1 MPEGGVPSIEAGP
14 VAMGAAPSRDGFVP
28 GMRQRPERIQDLEVL
43 RALAIVMV
51 LVEHMQLNL
60 FYWHSD
66 IQDISL
72 HYWRGAAG
80 VDLFFAI
87 SGFVIARRLLP
98 RLQQCVCAED
108 TLSTTMNFLVR
119 RFWRLQP
126 SAWVWAAVPLL
137 LTVIFN
143 RSGAFQ
149 TMRDNLPSA
158 LTGLLG
164 VNNLRSGMIIGVSP
178 TGITF
183 PYWSLSLEEQFYVL
197 LPLLA
202 VLFRQRLVFLMLAL
216 LAWQFVM
223 PPMPVYVLTRPG
235 AIAAGV
241 LLAMFS
247 HQAAWRLAEPRF
259 LARGPLVRGA
269 FLFGIVALIGM
280 LESELLRPLY
290 SVLLGL
296 VAVLC
301 GALVHAASYDRGY
314 IMQPGLLRRVLAWI
328 GSRSYSIYLIHIP
341 AYAMTRELYFRL
353 YPPMWPSFHLSAH
366 YLIVALALTMVAS
379 ELNYRLVEV
388 PFRNY
393 GRTLKIA

>member
-1 MPEGGVPSIEAGP
+1 MPEGSVSSMEAGP
-14 VAMGAAPSRDGFVP
+14 GAMREVP
-28 GMRQRPERIQDLEVL
+28 ARGSGHSIAQGSDRIQDLEVL
-43 RALAIVMV
+43 RAIAIIMV
-51 LVEHMQLNL
+51 LAEHVQLNL

-66 IQDISL
+66 IQDISVR
-72 HYWRGAAG
+72 YWRGAAG

-98 RLQQCVCAED
+98 RLQNCARMED
-108 TLSTTMNFLVR
+108 YLRATLNFLVR

-126 SAWVWAAVPLL
+126 SAWLWAAVPLL

-149 TMRDNLPSA
+149 TMHDNLPSA

-164 VNNLRSGMIIGVSP
+164 INNLRSGMIIGVSP
-178 TGITF
+178 TGVTF

-197 LPLLA
+197 LPLVA
-202 VLFRQRLVFLMLAL
+202 FLFRKRLMVLMLAL

-223 PPMPVYVLTRPG
+223 PTAPVFVLARPG

-247 HQAAWRLAEPRF
+247 HRAEWHLAEPRF
-259 LARGPLVRGA
+259 LARGPFVRAA
-269 FLFGIVALIGM
+269 FVLIIVALIGA
-280 LESELLRPLY
+280 LESDLMRPLY
-290 SVLLGL
+290 SVLFGL

-301 GALVHAASYDRGY
+301 AMLVHAAAYDRDY
-314 IMQPGLLRRVLAWI
+314 IMRPGLLRTAFAWV

-353 YPPMWPSFHLSAH
+353 YPPMWPSTELSAH
-366 YLIVALALTMVAS
+366 YLLVALTLTLVAS